1 MNPLSPNEFNLVY
14 NAISFAIAAF
24 GASTLFFLL
33 QRSQV
38 SPAYKT
44 ALTLSGLVCL
54 ITTYHYLRIFES
66 FNNAYLLKDGL
77 VIQSGMQ
84 FNNAY
89 RYVDWL
95 LTVPMLLLEFVLV
108 LRLSYA
114 ETYSKG
120 LRLALAASIMV
131 ILGYPGETLGIEF
144 AKIIWWF
151 LAMIPFSYILYE
163 MIKGVGMS
171 IKTQPLLVQ
180 PLFKKTRLLIILSW
194 SFYPL
199 VYILPLFG
207 LSSFVSVQVGF
218 TFVDIVAKAVFGI
231 LIYVIAQRKS
241 EIGA

>member
-1 MNPLSPNEFNLVY
+1 MSIDEFNLVY

-24 GASTLFFLL
+24 GASTVFFLL

-66 FNNAYLLKDGL
+66 FNSAYVLKDGL
-77 VIQSGMQ
+77 VMQTGMQ

-95 LTVPMLLLEFVLV
+95 LTVPLLLLEFVLV
-108 LRLSYA
+108 LRLPHA
-114 ETYSKG
+114 ETYKKG
-120 LRLALAASIMV
+120 LALTLAAAFMV
-131 ILGYPGETLGIEF
+131 ILGYPGETLTIGF
-144 AKIIWWF
+144 AKVIWWV

-163 MIKGVGMS
+163 MIKGVGAS
-171 IKTQPLLVQ
+171 IKTQPLVVQ
-180 PLFKKTRLLIILSW
+180 PLFNKTRLLIILSW

-207 LSSFVSVQVGF
+207 LSAFVSIQVGF
-218 TFVDIVAKAVFGI
+218 TFVDIVAKSVFGI
-231 LIYVIAQRKS
+231 LIYIIAQRKS

>member
-1 MNPLSPNEFNLVY
+1 MSIDEFNLVY

-24 GASTLFFLL
+24 GVSTVFFLL

-66 FNNAYLLKDGL
+66 FNSAYVLKDGL
-77 VIQSGMQ
+77 VMQTGMQ

-95 LTVPMLLLEFVLV
+95 LTVPLLLLEFVLV
-108 LRLSYA
+108 LRLPHA
-114 ETYSKG
+114 ETYKKG
-120 LRLALAASIMV
+120 LALTLAAAFMV
-131 ILGYPGETLGIEF
+131 ILGYPGETLTIGF
-144 AKIIWWF
+144 AKVIWWV

-163 MIKGVGMS
+163 MIKGVGAS
-171 IKTQPLLVQ
+171 IKTQPLVVQ

-207 LSSFVSVQVGF
+207 LSAFVSIQVGF
-218 TFVDIVAKAVFGI
+218 TVVDIVAKSVFGI
-231 LIYVIAQRKS
+231 LIYIIAQRKS
-241 EIGA
+241 EIDA

>member
-1 MNPLSPNEFNLVY
+1 MSIDEFNLVY

-24 GASTLFFLL
+24 GASTVFFLL

-66 FNNAYLLKDGL
+66 FNSAYVLKDGL
-77 VIQSGMQ
+77 VMQTGMQ

-95 LTVPMLLLEFVLV
+95 LTVPLLLLEFVLV
-108 LRLSYA
+108 LRLPHA
-114 ETYSKG
+114 ETYKKG
-120 LRLALAASIMV
+120 LGLTLAAALMV
-131 ILGYPGETLGIEF
+131 ILGYPGETLTIGF
-144 AKIIWWF
+144 AKVIWWV

-163 MIKGVGMS
+163 MIKGVGAS
-171 IKTQPLLVQ
+171 IKTQPLVVQ

-207 LSSFVSVQVGF
+207 LSAFISTQVGF
-218 TFVDIVAKAVFGI
+218 TVVDIVAKSVFGI
-231 LIYVIAQRKS
+231 LIYIIAQRKS

>member
-1 MNPLSPNEFNLVY
+1 MSIDEFNLVF

-24 GASTLFFLL
+24 GASAVFFLL

-54 ITTYHYLRIFES
+54 ITTYHYFRIFES
-66 FNNAYLLKDGL
+66 FNSAYMLKDGL
-77 VIQSGMQ
+77 VVQSGMQ

-95 LTVPMLLLEFVLV
+95 LTVPLLLLEFVLV
-108 LRLSYA
+108 LRLPHA
-114 ETYSKG
+114 ETYKKG
-120 LRLALAASIMV
+120 LGLILASAIMV
-131 ILGYPGETLGIEF
+131 ILGYPGETLAIGF
-144 AKIIWWF
+144 AKVIWWI

-171 IKTQPLLVQ
+171 IKTQPKVVQ

-207 LSSFVSVQVGF
+207 LSAFVSIQVGF
-218 TFVDIVAKAVFGI
+218 TVVDIVAKSVFGI
-231 LIYVIAQRKS
+231 LIYIIAQRKS

>member
-1 MNPLSPNEFNLVY
+1 MSIDEFNLVY

-24 GASTLFFLL
+24 GASTVFFLL

-66 FNNAYLLKDGL
+66 FNSAYVLKDGL
-77 VIQSGMQ
+77 VMQTGMQ

-95 LTVPMLLLEFVLV
+95 LTVPLLLLEFVLV
-108 LRLSYA
+108 LRLPHA
-114 ETYSKG
+114 ETYKKG
-120 LRLALAASIMV
+120 LALTLAAAFMV
-131 ILGYPGETLGIEF
+131 ILGYPGETLTIGF
-144 AKIIWWF
+144 AKVIWWV

-163 MIKGVGMS
+163 MIKGVGAS
-171 IKTQPLLVQ
+171 IKKQPVVVQ

-207 LSSFVSVQVGF
+207 LSAFVSIQVGF
-218 TFVDIVAKAVFGI
+218 TVVDIVAKSVFGI
-231 LIYVIAQRKS
+231 LIYIIAQRKS

>member
-1 MNPLSPNEFNLVY
+1 MSIDEFNLVY

-24 GASTLFFLL
+24 GASTVFFLL

-66 FNNAYLLKDGL
+66 FNSAYVLKDGL

-95 LTVPMLLLEFVLV
+95 LTVPLLLLEFVLV
-108 LRLSYA
+108 LRLPHA
-114 ETYSKG
+114 EAYKKG
-120 LRLALAASIMV
+120 LGLTLAAALMV
-131 ILGYPGETLGIEF
+131 ILGYPGETLTIGF
-144 AKIIWWF
+144 AKVIWWI

-163 MIKGVGMS
+163 MIKGVGAS
-171 IKTQPLLVQ
+171 IKTQPVVVQ

-207 LSSFVSVQVGF
+207 LSAFISTQVGF
-218 TFVDIVAKAVFGI
+218 TVVDIAAKSVFGI
-231 LIYVIAQRKS
+231 LIYIIAQRKS

>member
-1 MNPLSPNEFNLVY
+1 MSIDEFNLVY

-24 GASTLFFLL
+24 GASTIFFLL

-54 ITTYHYLRIFES
+54 ITTYHYFRIFES
-66 FNNAYLLKDGL
+66 FNSAYMLKDGL
-77 VIQSGMQ
+77 VVQSGMQ

-95 LTVPMLLLEFVLV
+95 LTVPLLLLEFVLV
-108 LRLSYA
+108 LRLPHA
-114 ETYSKG
+114 ETYKKG
-120 LRLALAASIMV
+120 LGLILASAIMV
-131 ILGYPGETLGIEF
+131 ILGYPGETLAIGF
-144 AKIIWWF
+144 AKVIWWV

-171 IKTQPLLVQ
+171 IKTQPKVVQ

-207 LSSFVSVQVGF
+207 LSAFVSIQVGF
-218 TFVDIVAKAVFGI
+218 TVVDIVAKSVFGI
-231 LIYVIAQRKS
+231 LIYIIAQRKS

>member
-1 MNPLSPNEFNLVY
+1 MSIDEFNLVY

-24 GASTLFFLL
+24 GASTVFFLL

-66 FNNAYLLKDGL
+66 FNSAYVLKDGL
-77 VIQSGMQ
+77 VIQTGMQ

-95 LTVPMLLLEFVLV
+95 LTVPLLLLEFVLV
-108 LRLSYA
+108 LRLPHT
-114 ETYSKG
+114 ETYKKG
-120 LRLALAASIMV
+120 LGLTLAAALMV
-131 ILGYPGETLGIEF
+131 LLGYPGETLAIGF
-144 AKIIWWF
+144 AKVIWWI

-163 MIKGVGMS
+163 MIKGVGVS
-171 IKTQPLLVQ
+171 IKTQPLVVQ
-180 PLFKKTRLLIILSW
+180 SLFKKTRLLIILSW

-207 LSSFVSVQVGF
+207 LSAFVSIQVGF
-218 TFVDIVAKAVFGI
+218 TFVDIVAKSVFGI
-231 LIYVIAQRKS
+231 LIYIIAQRKS

>member
-1 MNPLSPNEFNLVY
+1 MSIDEFNLVY

-24 GASTLFFLL
+24 GASTIFFLL

-95 LTVPMLLLEFVLV
+95 LTVPLLLLEFVLV
-108 LRLSYA
+108 LRLPHK
-114 ETYSKG
+114 ETYRKG
-120 LRLALAASIMV
+120 LGLILASAIMV
-131 ILGYPGETLGIEF
+131 LLGYPGETLTIGF
-144 AKIIWWF
+144 AKIIWWV

-163 MIKGVGMS
+163 MIKGVGGS
-171 IKTQPLLVQ
+171 IKTQPLVVQ

-207 LSSFVSVQVGF
+207 LSAFVSVQVGF
-218 TFVDIVAKAVFGI
+218 TVVDIVAKSVFGI
-231 LIYVIAQRKS
+231 LIYIIAQRKS

>member
-1 MNPLSPNEFNLVY
+1 MSIDEFNLVY

-24 GASTLFFLL
+24 GASTVFFLL

-66 FNNAYLLKDGL
+66 FNSAYVLKDGL
-77 VIQSGMQ
+77 VMQTGMQ

-95 LTVPMLLLEFVLV
+95 LTVPLLLLEFVLV
-108 LRLSYA
+108 LRLPHA
-114 ETYSKG
+114 ETYKKG
-120 LRLALAASIMV
+120 LALTLAAAFMV
-131 ILGYPGETLGIEF
+131 ILGYPGETLTIGF
-144 AKIIWWF
+144 AKVIWWV

-163 MIKGVGMS
+163 MIKGVGAS
-171 IKTQPLLVQ
+171 IKTQPLVVQ

-207 LSSFVSVQVGF
+207 LSAFVSIQVGF
-218 TFVDIVAKAVFGI
+218 TVVDIVAKSVFGI
-231 LIYVIAQRKS
+231 LIILLRKES
-241 EIGA
+241 QKLALS

>member
-1 MNPLSPNEFNLVY
+1 MSIDEFNLVY

-24 GASTLFFLL
+24 GASTVFFLL

-66 FNNAYLLKDGL
+66 FNSAYVLKDGL
-77 VIQSGMQ
+77 VMQTGMQ

-95 LTVPMLLLEFVLV
+95 LTVPLLLLEFVLV
-108 LRLSYA
+108 LRLPHA
-114 ETYSKG
+114 ETYKKG
-120 LRLALAASIMV
+120 LALTLAAAFMV
-131 ILGYPGETLGIEF
+131 ILGYPGETLTVGF
-144 AKIIWWF
+144 TKVIWWV
-151 LAMIPFSYILYE
+151 LAMIPFSYIFYE
-163 MIKGVGMS
+163 MIKGVGAS
-171 IKTQPLLVQ
+171 IKTQPLVVQ
-180 PLFKKTRLLIILSW
+180 PLFKKTRLLMILSW

-207 LSSFVSVQVGF
+207 LSAFVSIQVGF
-218 TFVDIVAKAVFGI
+218 TFVDIVAKSVFGI
-231 LIYVIAQRKS
+231 LIYIIAQRKS

>member
-1 MNPLSPNEFNLVY
+1 MSIDEFNLVY

-24 GASTLFFLL
+24 GASAIFFLL

-54 ITTYHYLRIFES
+54 ITTYHYFRIFES
-66 FNNAYLLKDGL
+66 FNSAYMLKDGL
-77 VIQSGMQ
+77 VVQSGMQ

-95 LTVPMLLLEFVLV
+95 LTVPLLLLEFVLV
-108 LRLSYA
+108 LRLPHA
-114 ETYSKG
+114 ETYKKG
-120 LRLALAASIMV
+120 LGLILASAIMV
-131 ILGYPGETLGIEF
+131 ILGYPGETLAIGF
-144 AKIIWWF
+144 AKVIWWV

-171 IKTQPLLVQ
+171 IKTQPKVVQ

-207 LSSFVSVQVGF
+207 LSAFVSIQVGF
-218 TFVDIVAKAVFGI
+218 TVVDIVAKSVFGI
-231 LIYVIAQRKS
+231 LIYIIAQRNS

>member
-1 MNPLSPNEFNLVY
+1 MSIDEFNLVY

-24 GASTLFFLL
+24 GASTVFFLL

-66 FNNAYLLKDGL
+66 FNSAYVLKDGL
-77 VIQSGMQ
+77 VMQTGMQ

-95 LTVPMLLLEFVLV
+95 LTVPLLLLEFVLV
-108 LRLSYA
+108 LRLPHA
-114 ETYSKG
+114 ETYKKG
-120 LRLALAASIMV
+120 LGLTLAAAFMV
-131 ILGYPGETLGIEF
+131 ILGYPGETLTVGF
-144 AKIIWWF
+144 AKVIWWV

-163 MIKGVGMS
+163 MIKGVGAS
-171 IKTQPLLVQ
+171 IKTQPLVVQ

-207 LSSFVSVQVGF
+207 LSAFVSIQVGF
-218 TFVDIVAKAVFGI
+218 TVVDIVAKSVFGI
-231 LIYVIAQRKS
+231 LIYIIAQRKS

>member
-1 MNPLSPNEFNLVY
+1 MSIDEFNLVY

-24 GASTLFFLL
+24 GASTVFFLL

-66 FNNAYLLKDGL
+66 FNSAYVLKDGL
-77 VIQSGMQ
+77 VMQTGMQ

-95 LTVPMLLLEFVLV
+95 LTVPLLLLEFVLV
-108 LRLSYA
+108 LRLPHA
-114 ETYSKG
+114 ETYKKG
-120 LRLALAASIMV
+120 LALTLAAAFMV
-131 ILGYPGETLGIEF
+131 ILGYPGETLTIGF
-144 AKIIWWF
+144 AKVIWWV

-163 MIKGVGMS
+163 MIKGVGAS
-171 IKTQPLLVQ
+171 IKTQPLVVQ

-207 LSSFVSVQVGF
+207 LSAFVSIQVGF
-218 TFVDIVAKAVFGI
+218 TFVDIVAKSVFGL
-231 LIYVIAQRKS
+231 LIYIIAQRKS

>member
-1 MNPLSPNEFNLVY
+1 MSIDEFKLVN

-24 GASTLFFLL
+24 GASTVFFLL

-66 FNNAYLLKDGL
+66 FNSAYVLKDGL
-77 VIQSGMQ
+77 VMQTGMQ

-95 LTVPMLLLEFVLV
+95 LTVPLLLLEFVLV
-108 LRLSYA
+108 LRLPHA
-114 ETYSKG
+114 ETYKKG
-120 LRLALAASIMV
+120 LALTLAAAFMV
-131 ILGYPGETLGIEF
+131 ILGYPGETLTVGF
-144 AKIIWWF
+144 AKVIWWV

-163 MIKGVGMS
+163 MIKGVGAS
-171 IKTQPLLVQ
+171 IKTQPLVVQ

-207 LSSFVSVQVGF
+207 LSAFISIQVGF
-218 TFVDIVAKAVFGI
+218 TVVDIVAKSVFGI
-231 LIYVIAQRKS
+231 LIYIIAQRKS

>member
-1 MNPLSPNEFNLVY
+1 MSIDEFNLVY

-24 GASTLFFLL
+24 GASTVFFLL

-66 FNNAYLLKDGL
+66 FNSAYVLKDGL
-77 VIQSGMQ
+77 VTQTGMQ

-95 LTVPMLLLEFVLV
+95 LTVPLLLLEFVLV
-108 LRLSYA
+108 LRLPHT
-114 ETYSKG
+114 ETYKKG
-120 LRLALAASIMV
+120 LGLTLAAALMV
-131 ILGYPGETLGIEF
+131 LLGYPGETLAIGF
-144 AKIIWWF
+144 AKVIWWI

-163 MIKGVGMS
+163 MIKGVGVS
-171 IKTQPLLVQ
+171 IKTQPLVVQ
-180 PLFKKTRLLIILSW
+180 SLFKKTRLLIILSW

-207 LSSFVSVQVGF
+207 LSAFVSIQVGF
-218 TFVDIVAKAVFGI
+218 TFVDIVAKSVFGI
-231 LIYVIAQRKS
+231 LIYIIAQRKS

>member
-1 MNPLSPNEFNLVY
+1 MSIDEFNLVY

-24 GASTLFFLL
+24 GASTVFFLL

-66 FNNAYLLKDGL
+66 FNSAYVLKDGL

-95 LTVPMLLLEFVLV
+95 LTVPLLLLEFVLV
-108 LRLSYA
+108 LRLPHT
-114 ETYSKG
+114 ETYKKG
-120 LRLALAASIMV
+120 LALALAAAFMV
-131 ILGYPGETLGIEF
+131 ILGYPGETLTIGF
-144 AKIIWWF
+144 AKVIWWV

-163 MIKGVGMS
+163 MIKGVGAS
-171 IKTQPLLVQ
+171 IKTQPLVIQ

-207 LSSFVSVQVGF
+207 LSAFVSVQVGF
-218 TFVDIVAKAVFGI
+218 TVVDIVAKSVFGI
-231 LIYVIAQRKS
+231 LIYIIAQRKS

>member
-1 MNPLSPNEFNLVY
+1 MSIDEFNLVY

-24 GASTLFFLL
+24 GASTVFFLL

-66 FNNAYLLKDGL
+66 FNSAYVLKDGL
-77 VIQSGMQ
+77 VMQTGMQ

-95 LTVPMLLLEFVLV
+95 LTVPLLLLEFVLV
-108 LRLSYA
+108 LRLPHA
-114 ETYSKG
+114 ETYKKG
-120 LRLALAASIMV
+120 LALTLAAAFMV
-131 ILGYPGETLGIEF
+131 ILGYPGETLTIGF
-144 AKIIWWF
+144 AKVIWWV

-163 MIKGVGMS
+163 MIKGVGAS
-171 IKTQPLLVQ
+171 IKTQPLVVQ

-207 LSSFVSVQVGF
+207 LSAFISIQVGF
-218 TFVDIVAKAVFGI
+218 TVVDIVAKSVFGI
-231 LIYVIAQRKS
+231 LIYIIAQRKS

>member
-1 MNPLSPNEFNLVY
+1 MSIDEFNLVY

-24 GASTLFFLL
+24 GASTVFFLL

-66 FNNAYLLKDGL
+66 FNSAYVLKDGL
-77 VIQSGMQ
+77 VMQTGMQ

-95 LTVPMLLLEFVLV
+95 LTVPLLLLEFVLV
-108 LRLSYA
+108 LRLPHA
-114 ETYSKG
+114 ETYKKG
-120 LRLALAASIMV
+120 LALTLAAAFMA
-131 ILGYPGETLGIEF
+131 ILGYPGETLTVGF
-144 AKIIWWF
+144 AKVIWWV

-163 MIKGVGMS
+163 MTKGVGAS
-171 IKTQPLLVQ
+171 IKTQPLVVQ

-207 LSSFVSVQVGF
+207 LSAFVSIQVGF
-218 TFVDIVAKAVFGI
+218 TVVDIVAKSVFGI
-231 LIYVIAQRKS
+231 LIYIIAQRKS

>member
-1 MNPLSPNEFNLVY
+1 MSTDEFNLVY

-24 GASTLFFLL
+24 GASTVFFLL

-66 FNNAYLLKDGL
+66 FNSAYVLKDGL
-77 VIQSGMQ
+77 VMQTGMQ

-95 LTVPMLLLEFVLV
+95 LTVPLLLLEFVLV
-108 LRLSYA
+108 LRLPHA
-114 ETYSKG
+114 ETYKKG
-120 LRLALAASIMV
+120 LALTLAAAFMV
-131 ILGYPGETLGIEF
+131 ILGYPGETLTVGF
-144 AKIIWWF
+144 AKVIWWV

-163 MIKGVGMS
+163 MIKGVGAS
-171 IKTQPLLVQ
+171 IKTQPLVVQ

-207 LSSFVSVQVGF
+207 LSAFVSIQVGF
-218 TFVDIVAKAVFGI
+218 TFVDIVAKSVFGI
-231 LIYVIAQRKS
+231 LIYIIAQRKS

>member
-1 MNPLSPNEFNLVY
+1 MSIDEFNLVY

-24 GASTLFFLL
+24 GASTVFFLL

-66 FNNAYLLKDGL
+66 FNSAYVIKDGL
-77 VIQSGMQ
+77 VIQTGMQ

-95 LTVPMLLLEFVLV
+95 LTVPLLLLEFVLV
-108 LRLSYA
+108 LRLPHA
-114 ETYSKG
+114 ETYKKG
-120 LRLALAASIMV
+120 LALTLAAAFMV
-131 ILGYPGETLGIEF
+131 ILGYPGETLTVGF
-144 AKIIWWF
+144 AKVIWWV

-163 MIKGVGMS
+163 MIKGVGAS
-171 IKTQPLLVQ
+171 IKTQPLVVQ

-207 LSSFVSVQVGF
+207 LSAFVSIQVGF
-218 TFVDIVAKAVFGI
+218 TFVDIVAKSVFGI
-231 LIYVIAQRKS
+231 LIYIIAQRKS

>member
-1 MNPLSPNEFNLVY
+1 MSIDEFNLVY

-24 GASTLFFLL
+24 GASTVFFLL

-66 FNNAYLLKDGL
+66 FNSAYVLKDGL
-77 VIQSGMQ
+77 VMQTGMQ

-95 LTVPMLLLEFVLV
+95 LTVPLLLLEFVLV
-108 LRLSYA
+108 LRLPHA
-114 ETYSKG
+114 ETYKKG
-120 LRLALAASIMV
+120 LALTLAAAFMV
-131 ILGYPGETLGIEF
+131 ILGYPGETLTVGF
-144 AKIIWWF
+144 AKVIWWV

-163 MIKGVGMS
+163 MIKGVGAS
-171 IKTQPLLVQ
+171 IKTQPLVVQ

-207 LSSFVSVQVGF
+207 LSAFVSILVGF
-218 TFVDIVAKAVFGI
+218 TFVDIAAKSVFGI
-231 LIYVIAQRKS
+231 LIYIIAQRKS

>member
-1 MNPLSPNEFNLVY
+1 MSIDEFNLVY

-24 GASTLFFLL
+24 GASTVFFLL
-33 QRSQV
+33 QRTQV

-66 FNNAYLLKDGL
+66 FNSSYVLKDGL

-84 FNNAY
+84 FNNGY

-95 LTVPMLLLEFVLV
+95 LTVPLLLLEFVLV
-108 LRLSYA
+108 LRLPHA
-114 ETYSKG
+114 ETYKKG
-120 LRLALAASIMV
+120 LALTLAAAIMV
-131 ILGYPGETLGIEF
+131 ILGYPGETLTIGF
-144 AKIIWWF
+144 AKVIWWI

-163 MIKGVGMS
+163 MIKGVGAS
-171 IKTQPLLVQ
+171 IKTQPLVVQ
-180 PLFKKTRLLIILSW
+180 PIFKKTRLLIILSW
-194 SFYPL
+194 SFYPI

-207 LSSFVSVQVGF
+207 LSAFVSIQIGF
-218 TFVDIVAKAVFGI
+218 TFVDIVAKSVFGI
-231 LIYVIAQRKS
+231 LIYIIAQRKS

>member
-1 MNPLSPNEFNLVY
+1 MSIDEFNLVY

-24 GASTLFFLL
+24 GASAIFFLL

-54 ITTYHYLRIFES
+54 ITTYHYFRIFES
-66 FNNAYLLKDGL
+66 FNSAYMLKDGL
-77 VIQSGMQ
+77 VVQSGMQ

-95 LTVPMLLLEFVLV
+95 LTVPLLLLEFVLV
-108 LRLSYA
+108 LRLPHA
-114 ETYSKG
+114 ETYKKG
-120 LRLALAASIMV
+120 LGLILASAIMV
-131 ILGYPGETLGIEF
+131 ILGYPGETLAIGF
-144 AKIIWWF
+144 AKVIWWV

-171 IKTQPLLVQ
+171 IKTQPKVVQ

-207 LSSFVSVQVGF
+207 LSAFVSIQVGF
-218 TFVDIVAKAVFGI
+218 TVVDIVAKSVFGI
-231 LIYVIAQRKS
+231 LIYIIAQRKS

>member
-1 MNPLSPNEFNLVY
+1 MSIDEFNLVY

-24 GASTLFFLL
+24 GASTVFFLL

-66 FNNAYLLKDGL
+66 FNSAYVLKDGL
-77 VIQSGMQ
+77 IMQTGMQ

-95 LTVPMLLLEFVLV
+95 LTVPLLLLEFVLV
-108 LRLSYA
+108 LRLSHA
-114 ETYSKG
+114 ETCKKG
-120 LRLALAASIMV
+120 LWLTLASAVMV
-131 ILGYPGETLGIEF
+131 LLGYPGETLTTGFI
-144 AKIIWWF
+144 KIIWWI
-151 LAMIPFSYILYE
+151 LAMIPFAYILYE

-171 IKTQPLLVQ
+171 IKTQPLVVQ

-207 LSSFVSVQVGF
+207 LSAFVSIQVGF
-218 TFVDIVAKAVFGI
+218 TFVDIIAKSVFGI
-231 LIYVIAQRKS
+231 FIYTIAQRKS

>member
-1 MNPLSPNEFNLVY
+1 MSIDEFNLVY

-24 GASTLFFLL
+24 GASTVFFLL

-44 ALTLSGLVCL
+44 ALTFSGLVCL

-66 FNNAYLLKDGL
+66 FNNAYVLKDGL
-77 VIQSGMQ
+77 VIQTGMQ

-95 LTVPMLLLEFVLV
+95 LTVPLLLLEFVLV
-108 LRLSYA
+108 LRLPHA
-114 ETYSKG
+114 ETYKKG
-120 LRLALAASIMV
+120 LGLTLAAALMV
-131 ILGYPGETLGIEF
+131 ILGYPGETLTIGF
-144 AKIIWWF
+144 AKVIWWV

-163 MIKGVGMS
+163 MIKGVGAS
-171 IKTQPLLVQ
+171 IKTQPLVVQ

-207 LSSFVSVQVGF
+207 LSAFISIQVGF
-218 TFVDIVAKAVFGI
+218 TVVDIVAKSVFGI
-231 LIYVIAQRKS
+231 LIYIIAQRKS

>member
-1 MNPLSPNEFNLVY
+1 MSIDEFNLVY

-24 GASTLFFLL
+24 GASTVFFLL

-66 FNNAYLLKDGL
+66 FNSAYVLKDGL
-77 VIQSGMQ
+77 VMQTGMQ

-95 LTVPMLLLEFVLV
+95 LTVPLLLLEFVLV
-108 LRLSYA
+108 LRLPHA
-114 ETYSKG
+114 ETYKKG
-120 LRLALAASIMV
+120 LALTLAAAFMV
-131 ILGYPGETLGIEF
+131 ILGYPGETLTVGF
-144 AKIIWWF
+144 AKVIWWV

-163 MIKGVGMS
+163 MIKGVGAS
-171 IKTQPLLVQ
+171 IKTQPLVVQ

-207 LSSFVSVQVGF
+207 LSAFVSIQVGF
-218 TFVDIVAKAVFGI
+218 TVVDIVAKSVFGI
-231 LIYVIAQRKS
+231 LIYIIAQRKS

>member
-1 MNPLSPNEFNLVY
+1 MSIDEFNLVF

-24 GASTLFFLL
+24 GASAVFFLL

-54 ITTYHYLRIFES
+54 ITTYHYFRIFES
-66 FNNAYLLKDGL
+66 FNSAYMLKDGL
-77 VIQSGMQ
+77 VVQSGMQ

-95 LTVPMLLLEFVLV
+95 LTVPLLLLEFVLV
-108 LRLSYA
+108 LRLPHA
-114 ETYSKG
+114 ETYKKG
-120 LRLALAASIMV
+120 LGLILASAIMV
-131 ILGYPGETLGIEF
+131 ILGYPGETLAIGF
-144 AKIIWWF
+144 AKVIWWV

-163 MIKGVGMS
+163 MIKGVGVS
-171 IKTQPLLVQ
+171 IETQPKVVQ

-207 LSSFVSVQVGF
+207 LSAFVSIQVGF
-218 TFVDIVAKAVFGI
+218 TVVDIVAKSVFGI
-231 LIYVIAQRKS
+231 LIYIIAQRKS

>member
-1 MNPLSPNEFNLVY
+1 MSIDEFNLVY

-24 GASTLFFLL
+24 GASAIFFLL

-54 ITTYHYLRIFES
+54 ITTYHYFRIFES
-66 FNNAYLLKDGL
+66 FNSAYMLKDGL
-77 VIQSGMQ
+77 VVQSGMQ

-95 LTVPMLLLEFVLV
+95 LTVPLLLLEFVLV
-108 LRLSYA
+108 LRLPHA
-114 ETYSKG
+114 ETYKKG
-120 LRLALAASIMV
+120 LGLILASAIMV
-131 ILGYPGETLGIEF
+131 ILGYPGETLAIGF
-144 AKIIWWF
+144 AKVIWWV

-163 MIKGVGMS
+163 MIQGVGMS
-171 IKTQPLLVQ
+171 IKTQPKVVQ

-207 LSSFVSVQVGF
+207 LSAFVSIQVGF
-218 TFVDIVAKAVFGI
+218 TVVDIVAKSVFGI
-231 LIYVIAQRKS
+231 LIYIIAQRKS

>member
-1 MNPLSPNEFNLVY
+1 MSIDEFNLVN

-24 GASTLFFLL
+24 GASAIFFLL

-44 ALTLSGLVCL
+44 ALTISGLVCL
-54 ITTYHYLRIFES
+54 ITTYHYLRIYES
-66 FNNAYLLKDGL
+66 FNNAYILKDGL

-95 LTVPMLLLEFVLV
+95 LTVPLLLLEFVLV
-108 LRLSYA
+108 LRLSHA
-114 ETYSKG
+114 ETCKKG
-120 LRLALAASIMV
+120 LWLTLASAVMV
-131 ILGYPGETLGIEF
+131 LLGYPGETLAIGF
-144 AKIIWWF
+144 SKIIWWI
-151 LAMIPFSYILYE
+151 LAMIPFAYILYE

-171 IKTQPLLVQ
+171 IKTQPLVVQ

-199 VYILPLFG
+199 VYLLPLFG
-207 LSSFVSVQVGF
+207 LSAFVSIQVGF
-218 TFVDIVAKAVFGI
+218 TFVDIIAKSVFGI
-231 LIYVIAQRKS
+231 FIYTIAQRKS

>member
-1 MNPLSPNEFNLVY
+1 MSIDEFNLVY

-24 GASTLFFLL
+24 GASTVFFLL

-66 FNNAYLLKDGL
+66 FNSAYVLKDGL
-77 VIQSGMQ
+77 VMQTGMQ

-95 LTVPMLLLEFVLV
+95 LTVPLLLLEFVLV
-108 LRLSYA
+108 LRLPHA
-114 ETYSKG
+114 ETYKKG
-120 LRLALAASIMV
+120 LALTLAAAFMV
-131 ILGYPGETLGIEF
+131 ILGYPGETLTVGF
-144 AKIIWWF
+144 AKVIWWV

-163 MIKGVGMS
+163 MIKGIGAS
-171 IKTQPLLVQ
+171 IKSQPLVVQ

-207 LSSFVSVQVGF
+207 LSAFVSIQVGF
-218 TFVDIVAKAVFGI
+218 TVVDIVAKSVFGV
-231 LIYVIAQRKS
+231 LIYIIAQRKS

>member
-1 MNPLSPNEFNLVY
+1 MSIDEFNLVY

-24 GASTLFFLL
+24 GASTVFFLL

-66 FNNAYLLKDGL
+66 FNSAYVLKDGL
-77 VIQSGMQ
+77 VIQTGMQ

-95 LTVPMLLLEFVLV
+95 LTVPLLLLEFVLV
-108 LRLSYA
+108 LRLPYA
-114 ETYSKG
+114 ETYKKG
-120 LRLALAASIMV
+120 VALTLAAAFMV
-131 ILGYPGETLGIEF
+131 ILGYPGETLTIGF
-144 AKIIWWF
+144 AKVIWWV

-163 MIKGVGMS
+163 MIKGIGAS
-171 IKTQPLLVQ
+171 IKSQPLVVQ

-207 LSSFVSVQVGF
+207 LSAFVSIQVGF
-218 TFVDIVAKAVFGI
+218 TFVDIVAKSVFGV
-231 LIYVIAQRKS
+231 LIYIIAQRKS

>member
-1 MNPLSPNEFNLVY
+1 MSIDEFNLVY

-24 GASTLFFLL
+24 GASTVFFLL

-66 FNNAYLLKDGL
+66 FNSAYVLKDGL
-77 VIQSGMQ
+77 VMQTGMQ

-95 LTVPMLLLEFVLV
+95 LTVPLLLLEFVLV
-108 LRLSYA
+108 LRLPHA
-114 ETYSKG
+114 ETYKKG
-120 LRLALAASIMV
+120 LALTLAAAFMV
-131 ILGYPGETLGIEF
+131 ILGYPGETLTIGF
-144 AKIIWWF
+144 AKVIWWV

-163 MIKGVGMS
+163 MTKGVGAS
-171 IKTQPLLVQ
+171 IKTQPLVVQ

-207 LSSFVSVQVGF
+207 LSAFVSIQVGF
-218 TFVDIVAKAVFGI
+218 TVVDIVAKSVFGI
-231 LIYVIAQRKS
+231 LIYIIAQRKS

>member
-1 MNPLSPNEFNLVY
+1 MSIDEFNLVY

-24 GASTLFFLL
+24 GASTVFFLF

-66 FNNAYLLKDGL
+66 FNSAYVLKDSL
-77 VIQSGMQ
+77 VIQTGMQ

-95 LTVPMLLLEFVLV
+95 LTVPLLLLEFVLV
-108 LRLSYA
+108 LRLPHT
-114 ETYSKG
+114 ETYKKG
-120 LRLALAASIMV
+120 LGLTLAAALMV
-131 ILGYPGETLGIEF
+131 LLGYPGETLAIGF
-144 AKIIWWF
+144 AKVIWWI

-163 MIKGVGMS
+163 MIKGVGVS
-171 IKTQPLLVQ
+171 IKTQPLVVQ
-180 PLFKKTRLLIILSW
+180 SLFKKTRLLIILSW

-207 LSSFVSVQVGF
+207 LSAFVSIQVGF
-218 TFVDIVAKAVFGI
+218 TFVDIVAKSVFGI
-231 LIYVIAQRKS
+231 LIYIIAQRKS

>member
-1 MNPLSPNEFNLVY
+1 MSIDEFNLVF

-24 GASTLFFLL
+24 GASAVFFLL

-54 ITTYHYLRIFES
+54 ITTYHYFRIFES
-66 FNNAYLLKDGL
+66 FNSAYMLKDGL
-77 VIQSGMQ
+77 VVQSGMQ

-95 LTVPMLLLEFVLV
+95 LTVPLLLLEFVLV
-108 LRLSYA
+108 LRLPHA
-114 ETYSKG
+114 ETYKKG
-120 LRLALAASIMV
+120 LGLALASAIMV
-131 ILGYPGETLGIEF
+131 ILGYPGETLAIGF
-144 AKIIWWF
+144 AKVIWWV

-171 IKTQPLLVQ
+171 IKTQPKVVQ

-207 LSSFVSVQVGF
+207 LSAFVSIQVGF
-218 TFVDIVAKAVFGI
+218 TVVDIVAKSVFGI
-231 LIYVIAQRKS
+231 LIYIIAQRKS

>member
-1 MNPLSPNEFNLVY
+1 MSIDEFNLVY

-24 GASTLFFLL
+24 GASTVFFLL

-66 FNNAYLLKDGL
+66 FNSAYVLKDGL
-77 VIQSGMQ
+77 VMQTGMQ

-95 LTVPMLLLEFVLV
+95 LTVPLLLLEFVLV
-108 LRLSYA
+108 LRLPHA
-114 ETYSKG
+114 ETYKKG
-120 LRLALAASIMV
+120 LALTLAAAFMV
-131 ILGYPGETLGIEF
+131 ILGYPGETLTVGF
-144 AKIIWWF
+144 AKVIWWV

-163 MIKGVGMS
+163 MIKGVGAS
-171 IKTQPLLVQ
+171 IKTQPLVVQ

-207 LSSFVSVQVGF
+207 LSAFVSIQVGF
-218 TFVDIVAKAVFGI
+218 TFVDIAAKSVFGI
-231 LIYVIAQRKS
+231 LIYIIAQRKS